1 MSRGAPIDVTSVA
14 MPDSTNQKILDLVA
28 KGDKHFHEAMDHLNN
43 CDPRVKPD
51 SAAEENKLAL
61 KAFKAANE
69 CYVPA
74 QDLYNGARVPEA
86 LLDRVR
92 DCTQRA
98 YFCRKFAV
106 TARK

>member
-1 MSRGAPIDVTSVA
+1 
-14 MPDSTNQKILDLVA
+14 MPDGTAQKISDLVA
-28 KGDKHFHEAMDHLNN
+28 KGDKYFKEAMDHLNN
-43 CDPRVKPD
+43 CDPRVKPE

-69 CYVPA
+69 CYIPA
-74 QDLYNGARVPEA
+74 QDLYGNNRVPEA

-106 TARK
+106 TARR